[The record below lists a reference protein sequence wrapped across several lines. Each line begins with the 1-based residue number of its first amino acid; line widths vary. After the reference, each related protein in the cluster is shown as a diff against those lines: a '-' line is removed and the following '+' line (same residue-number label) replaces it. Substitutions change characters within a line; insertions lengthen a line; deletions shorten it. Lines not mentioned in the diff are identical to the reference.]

1 MRRYES
7 VVILDP
13 EVPDDDIA
21 AFTAKYGELIKT
33 SGGEIIKIEDWGYKR
48 LAYIIKKK
56 ERGRYI
62 LFDFVGI
69 PSLINELE
77 RQFKISEDVLKFLSV
92 KLDDEVD
99 LEAFKSKPEEA
110 QETPA
115 PEASPETDETPAP
128 EASASAPEAP
138 SAENAGPS
146 AVAPAEAAQP
156 DAATEAAE
164 EPKSDTG
171 TTPEGTPSEEAPPA
185 QETVKEGE

>member
-21 AFTAKYGELIKT
+21 AFTAKYGELIKS

-48 LAYIIKKK
+48 LAYLIKKK

-69 PSLINELE
+69 PSLIDELE

-99 LEAFKSKPEEA
+99 LEAFKSKPEEEA
-110 QETPA
+110 TEPA
-115 PEASPETDETPAP
+115 PPTSESPEESAT
-128 EASASAPEAP
+128 EASASTPEAP
-138 SAENAGPS
+138 SAES
-146 AVAPAEAAQP
+146 AEPPAEAAAEAAQP
-156 DAATEAAE
+156 DTPTEAPE
-164 EPKSDTG
+164 EAKGDAG
-171 TTPEGTPSEEAPPA
+171 TTPEGTPSEEAAPA

>member
-21 AFTAKYGELIKT
+21 AFTAKYGDLIKT

-48 LAYIIKKK
+48 LAYLIKKK

-69 PSLINELE
+69 PSLIDELE

-110 QETPA
+110 AETPA
-115 PEASPETDETPAP
+115 APETPAA
-128 EASASAPEAP
+128 E
-138 SAENAGPS
+138 SAEPA
-146 AVAPAEAAQP
+146 AEAAGP
-156 DAATEAAE
+156 ETTEAAE
-164 EPKSDTG
+164 EPQAG
-171 TTPEGTPSEEAPPA
+171 AATTPEGAPAEESAPA